1 MLPKYANQPYI
12 KLDKYNHFG
21 LIDIVGSSILNKFD
35 IKDWYN
41 SYYNLKRQFTVKT
54 EKICEVL
61 ILDLHSCN
69 AMST

>member
-1 MLPKYANQPYI
+1 MN
-12 KLDKYNHFG
+12 DKITLEKIFEIT
-21 LIDIVGSSILNKFD
+21 IDESNKFD